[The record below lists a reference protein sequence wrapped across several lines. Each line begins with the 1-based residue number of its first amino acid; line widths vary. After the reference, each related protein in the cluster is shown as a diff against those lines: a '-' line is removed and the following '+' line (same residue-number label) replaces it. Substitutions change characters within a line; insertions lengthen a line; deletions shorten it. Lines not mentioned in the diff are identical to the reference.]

1 MLPIDILKLEKEHR
15 YLSNTEEFANGT
27 PSNRIIFKTLPNIG
41 ATHGEILLYT
51 WRNTICLE
59 PNVPV
64 LYGKRDSKDDYGNL
78 LYPNILIVCK
88 GINQK
93 QVENYLNSQVIPKKI
108 LCTPEAYITKVK
120 PAIESVD
127 SFKLY
132 EDFFLLMDEC
142 DKLIRDVDY
151 RPKIILPID
160 DFFKFKNK
168 AMISAT
174 AVEPSD
180 KRFLEHNFRIL
191 KVEPKYDYST
201 NMNLITTNNV
211 LGSLK
216 RVLDGHSAKSC
227 FIFVNSTDLIHSII
241 KALKIQDE
249 CKVFCAPKSVRKLA
263 RQGFMMASEKLEG
276 FNKYNFLTSRFFSA
290 VDIKLKYKPNVIM
303 ITNVDRAPFT
313 MLDPNTDSIQIV
325 GRLRNGVE
333 KVVHITNTNH
343 AIQTFDELELLTDIM
358 DSYNEYLELAKRKQ
372 HVNTKAGK
380 ATLKQALDGTD
391 ISLLVNDDDRLN
403 SYMVDNV
410 LLDNRVRRLYK
421 SNDALNMAYSNLMN
435 FAVKQHR
442 LMFDITDGH
451 LLAIEQRENTRM
463 LCEHVAT
470 IFHIHDN
477 PPEIDGGIRFYLGQ
491 DLQALRAEHPD
502 IACFYDKIGYE
513 KMKSLGFYK
522 TKINKYIV
530 GVDKKNAFNSD
541 GLRSDMLSLYR
552 IPSTISE
559 AKLKQDGQIIFTR
572 HKITK
577 AFAPNDITRYYEAK
591 RTCDNFKAKVWKL
604 TAVK

>member
-1 MLPIDILKLEKEHR
+1 MLPLDILKLRREHR
-15 YLSNTEEFANGT
+15 YLSNTKEFANGT

-64 LYGKRDSKDDYGNL
+64 LHGKRDSKDDYGNL

-93 QVENYLNSQVIPKKI
+93 QVENYLNSHVTPKKI
-108 LCTPEAYITKVK
+108 LCTPEAYITKVR

-201 NMNLITTNNV
+201 NLNLITTNNV

-216 RVLDGHSAKSC
+216 QVLDCHSAKSY
-227 FIFVNSTDLIHSII
+227 FIFVNSTDLIHSLI

-249 CKVFCAPKSVRKLA
+249 SKVFCAPKSARKLA

-276 FNKYNFLTSRFFSA
+276 FNTYNFLTSRFFSA
-290 VDIKLKYKPNVIM
+290 VDIKLKHKPNVIM

-333 KVVHITNTNH
+333 KVIHITNINH
-343 AIQTFDELELLTDIM
+343 AIQTFDELELLTDIK
-358 DSYNEYLELAKRKQ
+358 DSYNEYLELAKRKK
-372 HVNTKAGK
+372 HVHTKAGK

-421 SNDALNMAYSNLMN
+421 SNDALKMAYSSLMN

-442 LMFDITDGH
+442 LMFDITDSH

-470 IFHIHDN
+470 IFHIHES
-477 PPEIDGGIRFYLGQ
+477 PLEIDGGIRFYLGQ
-491 DLQALRAEHPD
+491 DLQALRAEHAD

-530 GVDKKNAFNSD
+530 GIDKKDALNSD
-541 GLRSDMLSLYR
+541 KLRNDMLSLY
-552 IPSTISE
+552 ITPSTISE

-591 RTCDNFKAKVWKL
+591 RTSDNFKAKAWKL
-604 TAVK
+604 TAAK